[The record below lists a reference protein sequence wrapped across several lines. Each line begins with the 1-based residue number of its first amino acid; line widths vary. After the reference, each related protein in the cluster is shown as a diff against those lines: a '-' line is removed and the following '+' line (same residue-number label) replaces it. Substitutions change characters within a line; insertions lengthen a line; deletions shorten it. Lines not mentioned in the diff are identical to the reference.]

1 MALRLKELTEGLNV
15 DVRGDPELRI
25 SGVGTLHNA
34 TGGQLSFLANT
45 RYRRFLGKTRAS
57 AVVVHPRDA
66 AAAPCAAV
74 VSENPYATYA
84 RMVAR
89 LFPPPAGARG
99 VHPAAVVEDGA
110 EVASG
115 ASVGANAFIGRG
127 ARIGA
132 GACIGPNCVVEEGAV
147 VGEDTNL
154 VASVTICRSVEV
166 GRRCRFHPGVV
177 VGADGFGLAR
187 ESDHWIRVPQVGSV
201 RIGDDVELGA
211 NTTVDRGALD
221 DTVLEE
227 GVKLDNQIQVAHNVR
242 IGAHTVIAGC
252 TAIAGSVTI
261 GRHCQIAGG
270 VGIAGHIEI
279 VDDVVV
285 TAMTLVTHSLRE
297 AGVYS
302 GSLPVDDFR
311 SWRRNSAR
319 FRQLDTLARRLSTV
333 EKELGKR

>member
-1 MALRLKELTEGLNV
+1 ME
-15 DVRGDPELRI
+15 VRGNPDLRI
-25 SGVGTLHNA
+25 AGVGTLHNA
-34 TGGQLSFLANT
+34 TGGQLSFLANS
-45 RYRRFLGKTRAS
+45 RYRRFLRNTRAS

-66 AAAPCAAV
+66 DEAPCAV
-74 VSENPYATYA
+74 IVSDNPYATYA

-89 LFPPPAGARG
+89 LFPAPAVTPG
-99 VHPAAVVEDGA
+99 VHPAASVEDGA
-110 EVASG
+110 EVDDR
-115 ASVGANAFIGRG
+115 ASVGPNAFIGRG

-132 GACIGPNCVVEEGAV
+132 GACVGPNCVVDEGAI
-147 VGEDTNL
+147 VGEETNL
-154 VASVTICRSVEV
+154 VASVTIGWGVDV
-166 GRRCRFHPGVV
+166 GRRCRFQPGVV

-279 VDDVVV
+279 ADEVVV

-319 FRQLDTLARRLSTV
+319 FRKLDTLARRVAGV